1 MNELRLI
8 PADRTSS
15 FFPALDALMNRAFP
29 ENERVPMEH
38 LLRHD
43 DGHEMLAIMQGD
55 AFAGFISLLTHGDIC
70 HILFFAT
77 EEHLRGQGVG
87 ARALSLLREMKP
99 GLRIIAD
106 LEACVDSAPDLSMRQ
121 RRIAFY
127 HRCGFEDTP
136 VGYRWRGEDYVILSN
151 GGNVTDEEFWNFWK
165 AYDRPRPAGT

>member
-38 LLRHD
+38 LLRQD

-77 EEHLRGQGVG
+77 EEHLRGQGIG
-87 ARALSLLREMKP
+87 AHALAILREMKP

-127 HRCGFEDTP
+127 YRCGFENTP